1 MPPLTGDDTS
11 RARFGRVQHRVA
23 KQPYTSPSQ
32 ETLSQLRGLLRSWRC
47 ILLALREKGGAL
59 KLYTQS
65 SLACEF
71 RVTCFAMVTDHWG
84 SSPRLLLSG
93 EPNARVQRE
102 ERLFLEGPRSRV
114 EEFWRVLR
122 IAREFL
128 VGFRALHFV
137 GPCVTVFGSARFQ
150 EGNPYYALAR
160 AVGSRLSQMGF
171 TVMTGGGPGIMEAA
185 NRGAKEAGGRSVGC
199 NIRLPHEQ
207 KPNPYLDRLV
217 TFRYFFV
224 RKVML
229 VKYSYAFVVL
239 PGGFGT
245 LDELF
250 EALTLI
256 QTDKIIEFPV
266 ILMGREYWQPVAV
279 LLEQMVGMGT
289 ISAADLQLLFMTD
302 SVEDMAA
309 HIYTHVIERFGL
321 RQRRAPQRS
330 RLLRE

>member
-1 MPPLTGDDTS
+1 MSTDRPDSPPRFVLTRDPGS
-11 RARFGRVQHRVA
+11 GAR
-23 KQPYTSPSQ
+23 
-32 ETLSQLRGLLRSWRC
+32 
-47 ILLALREKGGAL
+47 
-59 KLYTQS
+59 
-65 SLACEF
+65 
-71 RVTCFAMVTDHWG
+71 
-84 SSPRLLLSG
+84 
-93 EPNARVQRE
+93 RE

-114 EEFWRVLR
+114 EELWRVLR

-128 VGFRALHFV
+128 TGFRALHFV

-160 AVGSRLSQMGF
+160 AVGHRLGRMGF

-199 NIRLPHEQ
+199 NILLPHEQ
-207 KPNPYLDRLV
+207 APNPYLDRIV

-256 QTDKIIEFPV
+256 QTDKIVEFPV
-266 ILMGREYWQPVAV
+266 ILMGRDYWQPVTV
-279 LLEQMVGMGT
+279 LFRQMVRVGT
-289 ISAADLQLLFMTD
+289 ISAADLQLLFVTD

-309 HIYTHVIERFGL
+309 HIHTHVIERFGL
-321 RQRRAPQRS
+321 RRRRAPLRS
-330 RLLRE
+330 GLLRE